1 MTKTRYRMAAVGLA
15 LIGFATPTWAQPVR
29 LMLAD
34 AVERGISASDPLAE
48 LKARQTAVEAVLAA
62 TQAERRPIVSLQGS
76 FLRTNHID
84 EFGFPNPDGVFRVI
98 FPDLTNNYLARL
110 DLQWPIYTGGRMEAL
125 AQAAGDEAAAS
136 GHDLATARANT
147 KLEVTRAY
155 WALVTAIE
163 TEQVVAESTRRIDA
177 HLRDMRS
184 RLSAGVVPPNE
195 VLTVEAEQSRQRALA
210 IEAQSHREIA
220 ALTLRRLLGLGL
232 ATPLELLEPLDR
244 LPPTGAPVESLVA
257 AALEGRSDRLALAT
271 RLVAEASRIEAARA
285 GFRPT
290 VTVGG
295 GFDYAR
301 PNTRIL
307 PRREAW
313 EDSWDVQVRVSWP
326 WLDGGRTEAAV
337 AEAAAREQATRLRL
351 DDFDSRLDVEV
362 RQRRLELDAAIAT
375 VGAATDSVR
384 SAAEARR
391 VVGERFSVGVATSTD
406 VLDAQVVLL
415 LAELDRTR
423 ALANVRLNQARLDRA
438 LGR

>member
-1 MTKTRYRMAAVGLA
+1 MAAVGLA

-29 LMLAD
+29 LRLVD
-34 AVERGISASDPLAE
+34 AVERGISVSDSLAE
-48 LKARQTAVEAVLAA
+48 LEARQTAVEAVLAGA
-62 TQAERRPIVSLQGS
+62 QAERRPIVSLQGRL
-76 FLRTNHID
+76 LRTNHID
-84 EFGFPNPDGVFRVI
+84 EFGFPDPDGVFRVI

-110 DLQWPIYTGGRMEAL
+110 DLEWPIYTGGRMEAL
-125 AQAAGDEAAAS
+125 AQAASDEAAAS
-136 GHDLATARANT
+136 GHDLAAARANT

-163 TEQVVAESTRRIDA
+163 TERVVAESARRIDA

-210 IEAQSHREIA
+210 IEAQSNREIA

-257 AALEGRSDRLALAT
+257 TALEGRSDRRALAT
-271 RLVAEASRIEAARA
+271 RVAAEAARIQAARA

-301 PNTRIL
+301 PNARIL

-337 AEAAAREQATRLRL
+337 AEAAAREQATRRRL

-375 VGAATDSVR
+375 VGAATDSIR